1 MDAKT
6 LKKAIALA
14 ARTGTIF
21 IATADAHGLPHVA
34 AAKKA
39 AITPKGRVALTEWFC
54 MGTIANLKKNPR
66 VSLVIWDKKDDA
78 GYQLIGEAEQV
89 EDICMLNGYDQ
100 KTEGKIAVPQVERRI
115 IMRINKVIDFTH
127 APHTD
132 REE

>member
-21 IATADAHGLPHVA
+21 IATADGRGVPHVA
-34 AAKKA
+34 AATKA
-39 AITPKGRVALTEWFC
+39 ALTPQGRVALTEWFC
-54 MGTIANLKKNPR
+54 PGTIANLKKNPR
-66 VSLVIWDKKDDA
+66 VSLVIWDKKNDA

-89 EDICMLNGYDQ
+89 EDICMLNGYDP

>member
-1 MDAKT
+1 
-6 LKKAIALA
+6 
-14 ARTGTIF
+14 
-21 IATADAHGLPHVA
+21 
-34 AAKKA
+34 
-39 AITPKGRVALTEWFC
+39 
-54 MGTIANLKKNPR
+54 
-66 VSLVIWDKKDDA
+66 VIWDKKDDA

-89 EDICMLNGYDQ
+89 EDICMLNGYDP

>member
-1 MDAKT
+1 M
-6 LKKAIALA
+6 
-14 ARTGTIF
+14 
-21 IATADAHGLPHVA
+21 
-34 AAKKA
+34 
-39 AITPKGRVALTEWFC
+39 TEWFC